1 LTNAMSGDDPTTV
14 LRGPALGVLELGS
27 IARGYVALD
36 AAAKRAD
43 VVVIRS
49 EPITPGKYWLALSG
63 GEAEVEEA
71 LEAAVRAAGQSK
83 LDSVLLAYVHED
95 VARAVVAGVAVKPRL
110 DSVGAIEVGSISAAI
125 RAADAALKAA
135 QVALVD
141 LHLAKGIGGK
151 GYVIVTGD
159 LSDVDAA
166 VDAGVAAA
174 GESWLVGR
182 EVIANPETPVHTAV
196 ATRRA

>member
-1 LTNAMSGDDPTTV
+1 V
-14 LRGPALGVLELGS
+14 IELGS

-43 VVVIRS
+43 VQVVRS

-71 LEAAVRAAGQSK
+71 LEAAVRAAGNSRIDH
-83 LDSVLLAYVHED
+83 LLLAYVHED
-95 VARAVVAGVAVKPRL
+95 VLRAVVTSVERKGEL
-110 DSVGAIEVGSISAAI
+110 QSVGAIELSSISSAI

-135 QVALVD
+135 QVTLVD
-141 LHLAKGIGGK
+141 LHLARGIGGK
-151 GYVIVTGD
+151 GYVVVTGE
-159 LSDVDAA
+159 LSDVEAA
-166 VDAGVAAA
+166 VDVGVVAA

-182 EVIANPETPVHTAV
+182 EVIANPDAPVYNAV
-196 ATRRA
+196 AQRRA

>member
-1 LTNAMSGDDPTTV
+1 MSGEPTTT
-14 LRGPALGVLELGS
+14 LPRGPALAVIELGS

-43 VVVIRS
+43 VQVIRS

-71 LEAAVRAAGQSK
+71 LEAAVRAAGNSRIDH
-83 LDSVLLAYVHED
+83 LLLAYVHED
-95 VARAVVAGVAVKPRL
+95 VARAVVTSVERKGELA
-110 DSVGAIEVGSISAAI
+110 SVGAIELSSISSAI

-135 QVALVD
+135 QVSLVD
-141 LHLAKGIGGK
+141 LHLARGIGGK

-159 LSDVDAA
+159 LSDVEAA
-166 VDAGVAAA
+166 VDAAVAAA

-182 EVIANPETPVHTAV
+182 EVIANPDAPVHTAV